1 MFHSNQVL
9 NFLCMIFL
17 LQFFQQ
23 LLSLKEFLCMNQY
36 GCCRGGLLSFRFM
49 NINHFY
55 LRVHFLWYGFG
66 LLLGIFS
73 WRFIL
78 AFILGLLFILLL
90 FLGFILVCRL
100 QFILRFG
107 LRFILRCT
115 CTFHSLF
122 PGVRILAL
130 FCHGCLTQSNWT
142 TVRLSVQNVRVS
154 PVGPNM
160 VVWFRQY
167 VRERYV

>member
-1 MFHSNQVL
+1 
-9 NFLCMIFL
+9 
-17 LQFFQQ
+17 
-23 LLSLKEFLCMNQY
+23 MNWY
-36 GCCRGGLLSFRFM
+36 GCCRGGLLSFRFV
-49 NINHFY
+49 NIGYFY
-55 LRVHFLWYGFG
+55 LRVHFLWYGFS

-73 WRFIL
+73 QRFIL
-78 AFILGLLFILLL
+78 AFILGLLFVPLL

-100 QFILRFG
+100 WFVLRFR
-107 LRFILRCT
+107 LRFILRCA
-115 CTFHSLF
+115 CTFCSLF
-122 PGVRILAL
+122 PGVGILVP
-130 FCHGCLTQSNWT
+130 FCHDCLTQSNWT